1 MKITFYFV
9 RHGETLFNKKVRV
22 QGVCDSP
29 LTSLG
34 EAQADKAHD
43 ALKDVCFD
51 HVWCSP
57 SGRTKQT
64 AQHILQGRNIS
75 YTVHPLLHEV
85 DFGNLE
91 GSRFTSHPDEI
102 KYCFEHHDFS
112 SVNGE
117 NAQQVEERVD
127 ALFDEILEQCEDG
140 DRVLLVSHGYFEM
153 FLIEHLLQC
162 DFSKYEKE
170 RESIGKS
177 AIPNA
182 GILCFKYE
190 DGEYTVHN
198 LPVDPEEFHPLQ
210 EDKTIH
216 FYYVNHGETWFNRNN
231 RMQGVSDAPLTEKGK
246 EQAKKAA
253 DALQYI
259 PFTKIYT
266 SPLNRCISTS
276 QVIAKERNMEPVV
289 LEGLKEINY
298 GEFEGIVR
306 DSWLKEIREHR
317 MKEDD
322 FSDVGG
328 ESSVALKER
337 LLDTFRTIVSA
348 CKNEENIL
356 IVGHSEYYKRILSIL
371 FNKDAEEEMMEQRRQ
386 GKKPHPHGGIF
397 RFDYVNGE
405 YKIIELMLKAEEFQ

>member
-1 MKITFYFV
+1 MKVTFYFV

-34 EAQADKAHD
+34 ELQADKASA
-43 ALKDVCFD
+43 ALKDIYFD
-51 HVWCSP
+51 HVYCSP

-64 AQHILQGRNIS
+64 AEHILQGRNIKP
-75 YTVHPLLHEV
+75 TVHPLLHEV

-91 GSRFTSHPDEI
+91 GSRFTSHPEEI

-117 NAQQVEERVD
+117 DAQAVEERVD
-127 ALFDEILEQCEDG
+127 ALFDEIIDQCEDG
-140 DRVLLVSHGYFEM
+140 DHVLLVSHGYFEM
-153 FLIEHLLQC
+153 FVVEHLLHY

-182 GILCFKYE
+182 GILCFTYE
-190 DGEYTVHN
+190 DDEYRIIN
-198 LPVDPEEFHPLQ
+198 LPVDPEEFQQQP
-210 EDKTIH
+210 ENKTVH

-246 EQAKKAA
+246 EQAKKSVS
-253 DALQYI
+253 ALQYI
-259 PFTKIYT
+259 PFSAVYT
-266 SPLNRCISTS
+266 SPLNRCISTAE
-276 QVIAKERNMEPVV
+276 IICEERNMEMNIE
-289 LEGLKEINY
+289 EGLKEINY

-306 DSWLKEIREHR
+306 DSWLKEIKEHR
-317 MKEDD
+317 LNNDD

-328 ESSVALKER
+328 ESSEAFEER
-337 LLDTFRTIVSA
+337 LKQTFQKIIA
-348 CKNEENIL
+348 KAKHEDNIL

-371 FNKDAEEEMMEQRRQ
+371 FQKDAEEIMMEQRRV

-397 RFDYVNGE
+397 RFDYQNGN
-405 YKIIELMLKAEEFQ
+405 YQIIEYMLKAEEYQ